1 MAGNIISKTETIAK
15 SIVEQ
20 MDLELVEVEYVKEG
34 KNYFLR
40 VYIDSEKGVDLDD
53 CAAVSEKLSEALDQD
68 DPIEEAYYL
77 EVSSP
82 GAERPLKKEEDVKK
96 AVGKNVHVTTYAP
109 IDGEKV
115 FEGKLLEFDGET
127 LTIQMIVKTRTRSV
141 QVPYEKVAKARLAV
155 II

>member
-1 MAGNIISKTETIAK
+1 MAGNIKTTIETMAQP
-15 SIVEQ
+15 IVEQ
-20 MDLELVEVEYVKEG
+20 MGLELVEAEFVKEG

-40 VYIDSEKGVDLDD
+40 VYIDSDKGVDLDD
-53 CAAVSEKLSEALDQD
+53 CSAVSEKLSEALDKE

-82 GAERPLKKEEDVKK
+82 GAERPLKKAEDVKK
-96 AVGKNVHVTTYAP
+96 AIGKNVNVTTYAP

-115 FEGKLLEFDGET
+115 FEGKLLDFDGER

-141 QVPYEKVAKARLAV
+141 EVPYEKVAKARLAV
-155 II
+155 IM